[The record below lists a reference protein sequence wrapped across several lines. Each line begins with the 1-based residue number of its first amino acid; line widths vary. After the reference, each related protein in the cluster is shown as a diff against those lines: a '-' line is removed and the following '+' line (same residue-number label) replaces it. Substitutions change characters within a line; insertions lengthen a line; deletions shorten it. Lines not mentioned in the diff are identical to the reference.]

1 MAHKLN
7 INDQEYEIPTRLSIE
22 QYQTLL
28 AFDWQDAKYYPM
40 ILASITGAPIDQLS
54 KAPED
59 GLALGM
65 SLIIQIMNQ
74 RTECAMLDLS
84 AITFGQFI
92 DLDVWFSLGL
102 DKHLKD
108 IADLLAP
115 AGYYADELM
124 WAIDKFAEFRVY
136 TFRQYKVLFGITDKE
151 LDVAIEDGAE
161 VVDKMNVARSWYR
174 VIVALA
180 GDNLL
185 KIDSVTE
192 EPLKKAL
199 NFMAY
204 QKERVL
210 EAEEK
215 QRQQRRKY
223 DLQRNR

>member
-1 MAHKLN
+1 M
-7 INDQEYEIPTRLSIE
+7 
-22 QYQTLL
+22 
-28 AFDWQDAKYYPM
+28 
-40 ILASITGAPIDQLS
+40 
-54 KAPED
+54 
-59 GLALGM
+59 
-65 SLIIQIMNQ
+65 
-74 RTECAMLDLS
+74 
-84 AITFGQFI
+84 
-92 DLDVWFSLGL
+92 
-102 DKHLKD
+102 
-108 IADLLAP
+108 
-115 AGYYADELM
+115 
-124 WAIDKFAEFRVY
+124 
-136 TFRQYKVLFGITDKE
+136 
-151 LDVAIEDGAE
+151 EDGAE
-161 VVDKMNVARSWYR
+161 VQDKMHVARSWYR